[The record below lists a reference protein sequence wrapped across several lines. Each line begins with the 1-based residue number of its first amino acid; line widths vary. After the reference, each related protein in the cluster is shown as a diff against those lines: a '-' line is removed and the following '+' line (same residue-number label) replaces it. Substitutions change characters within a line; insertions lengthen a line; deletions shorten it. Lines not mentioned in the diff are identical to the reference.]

1 MPNVAPTPAQPQA
14 VSRNDKRKR
23 SVRNYLLDARFQ
35 LKFTL
40 YIVGVTVIVAGLLGI
55 FLWRTTQTLFAETEV
70 AVEARG
76 RAAETSK
83 DLGHATLN
91 NQLMERFNDPKFA
104 EELAAKSKAI
114 DDQYERERLSIV
126 AQRADLVRRQQV
138 TFVALL
144 GGMLGFVVFIGL
156 ATIVT
161 THKIVGPLYRMKRM
175 AQDVAA
181 GKWHLPTI
189 GLRPGDELRDMFDEF
204 TRMIQSL
211 RDGQTEEIQHL
222 AAAIE
227 RAERGGAP
235 KEVVAE
241 LRALEVAM
249 RHRLS

>member
-1 MPNVAPTPAQPQA
+1 MNTLAPTPVPA
-14 VSRNDKRKR
+14 VDARDKRKR

-35 LKFTL
+35 LKFTV
-40 YIVGVTVIVAGLLGI
+40 YIVGVTIIVAGLLGI

-70 AVEARG
+70 AVEARS

-83 DLGHATLN
+83 ALSVATLN
-91 NQLMERFNDPKFA
+91 NQLMEKFNDPKFA
-104 EELAAKSKAI
+104 AELAAKSKEI
-114 DDQYERERLSIV
+114 DEQYESEHRAIL
-126 AQRADLVRRQQV
+126 AQKQDLERRQKV
-138 TFVALL
+138 TFAALL

-175 AQDVAA
+175 AQEVAA

-189 GLRPGDELRDMFDEF
+189 GLRPGDELKDMFEEF

-211 RDGQTEEIQHL
+211 RDGQTEEIQQL
-222 AAAIE
+222 ISAIE
-227 RAERGGAP
+227 RAERAGAP
-235 KEVVAE
+235 KEAISE

-249 RHRLS
+249 RRRLG